1 MPLRDLTCCLRRCL
15 QLHSEA
21 AWAVSFPHC
30 GRPRLD
36 AVFSCSVWEAW
47 LGLGIAAC
55 WLWEFK
61 QLSCSEVWAASR
73 EPFWVSASLGHCC
86 SAWTTPQTW
95 VAFAFL
101 DQVFSNVLAALD
113 PVPRCG
119 VEQAR
124 PGCLLSSDWGVK
136 WQLLEETSGCS
147 DYWHTSLCALS
158 HI

>member
-1 MPLRDLTCCLRRCL
+1 MLVVGVQTAELL
-15 QLHSEA
+15 
-21 AWAVSFPHC
+21 
-30 GRPRLD
+30 
-36 AVFSCSVWEAW
+36 
-47 LGLGIAAC
+47 
-55 WLWEFK
+55 
-61 QLSCSEVWAASR
+61 SEVWAASR
-73 EPFWVSASLGHCC
+73 ELFEYVPALTTAVLPGLLPSP
-86 SAWTTPQTW
+86 AWTTPQSW

-136 WQLLEETSGCS
+136 RQLLEETSGCS